1 MKPVAM
7 PEMYHF
13 CLYRAIANMTAPPT
27 IAATSRA
34 RPAVVKAA
42 APVCRPGVA
51 EVAVVDESVGWTCT
65 TLVEVIVLRVP
76 SGMVVVLL

>member
-1 MKPVAM
+1 
-7 PEMYHF
+7 
-13 CLYRAIANMTAPPT
+13 MTAPPT

-34 RPAVVKAA
+34 RPAVVTAA

-51 EVAVVDESVGWTCT
+51 EVAVPDESVGLTCT
-65 TLVEVIVLRVP
+65 TVVEVIVLRLP